1 MSKLTLHIIYGYK
14 LVVIHQELT
23 QCLEYFTIKDC
34 LEKTRMLDM
43 ESQGTIFKTEAVNA
57 PKVFEKS
64 GIQLTFG
71 GN

>member
-1 MSKLTLHIIYGYK
+1 
-14 LVVIHQELT
+14 
-23 QCLEYFTIKDC
+23 
-34 LEKTRMLDM
+34 M